1 MTDQHRPPRPP
12 RARRTRVRNRS
23 TSSRPTNSRRRY
35 DPETLWDSHITTGA
49 YAKPGSVMGTLNDL
63 NPAYNPIDLAW
74 AVMWA
79 CWCIVRRRQW
89 PKTIWI
95 PAADV
100 TVNEVR
106 AEWARLHIDSCVV
119 AMSNSGMT
127 VLVGARQYDWACYV
141 LGRMLAGEPVPA
153 WE

>member
-1 MTDQHRPPRPP
+1 MTRQRRPPRTPRAP
-12 RARRTRVRNRS
+12 RARRS
-23 TSSRPTNSRRRY
+23 Y
-35 DPETLWDSHITTGA
+35 DPEALWGAHITTGS
-49 YAKPGSVMGTLNDL
+49 YARPGSVAGILNGL
-63 NPAYNPIDLAW
+63 NPAYNPLDLAW
-74 AVMWA
+74 AAIWV

-127 VLVGARQYDWACYV
+127 VLVGSRQYDWARYV

-153 WE
+153 WSSEGA

>member
-1 MTDQHRPPRPP
+1 MTRERRLSRAPRT
-12 RARRTRVRNRS
+12 RARH
-23 TSSRPTNSRRRY
+23 Y
-35 DPETLWDSHITTGA
+35 DPDVLWDAHVGTGS
-49 YAKPGSVMGTLNDL
+49 YARPGSLVGTLNDL
-63 NPAYNPIDLAW
+63 NPVYNPIDLAW
-74 AVMWA
+74 AVVWA

-106 AEWARLHIDSCVV
+106 SEWARLHIDSCVLS
-119 AMSNSGMT
+119 MSNAGMT
-127 VLVGARQYDWACYV
+127 VLVGARQYTWARYV

-153 WE
+153 WSKR